1 MTTFDK
7 RKDEAEA
14 RFKHDQDLTFKATA
28 RRNKLLGLWAAEQM
42 GRVGK
47 SAADYAKDVV
57 VSDFERA
64 GDDDVL
70 QKVRKDLTDA
80 GIDVG
85 EHRIRKEMDRL
96 MEIAR
101 AEVHGE

>member
-14 RFKHDQDLTFKATA
+14 RFKHDQDLAFKANA

-47 SAADYAKDVV
+47 SAEEYAKEVV
-57 VSDFERA
+57 IDDFERA

-70 QKVRKDLTDA
+70 QKVHKDLTAA
-80 GIDVG
+80 GIDVSD
-85 EHRIRKEMDRL
+85 HRIRKEMDRL
-96 MEIAR
+96 MEVAR
-101 AEVHGE
+101 AEVLTD